1 MASRT
6 TINRVICL
14 GGRGRWV
21 YADPIIGTRRST
33 KRPSGADG
41 RETVAL
47 PPAAREAPCPS
58 HRNCYHRNCSMRR
71 SLGAARL
78 LAAHLPQMPFRRRI
92 ARCCCACSDRGSSA
106 LAIRIGWMGCPPI
119 RRRERTRLPCRD
131 GLDRPT
137 PLWEMKSLLTAT
149 NAAASDGG
157 DDDGLSFHQGRG
169 RFKRYTNSW
178 RSAFQIIAALMMRRG
193 ARCGSG
199 DTTARWKLHFS

>member
-1 MASRT
+1 MRKNEPALRKYLEFACKNSARVSRAT
-6 TINRVICL
+6 RYRPGRSSGRAHDDGPAHGSGSTHGVAEPRLNRVICL

-92 ARCCCACSDRGSSA
+92 ARCCCACSDRGLSA

-137 PLWEMKSLLTAT
+137 PPWEM
-149 NAAASDGG
+149 N
-157 DDDGLSFHQGRG
+157 H
-169 RFKRYTNSW
+169 
-178 RSAFQIIAALMMRRG
+178 
-193 ARCGSG
+193 C
-199 DTTARWKLHFS
+199 